1 MNWLRANRLSAQN
14 PLESPAYDLNMRSS
28 VDVKRNSNQSLEYNT
43 PGKIKSNP
51 SFSLSKGVNRSQ
63 EETGNAANYAGSK
76 KKN

>member
-28 VDVKRNSNQSLEYNT
+28 VDAKRNSNKSLEYST

-51 SFSLSKGVNRSQ
+51 SFSLSKAVNRSQ
-63 EETGNAANYAGSK
+63 EETGTVLNNAGSK